1 MKRYRFFVAV
11 CLLISSFSLFL
22 VGCSRSASDSGTTA
36 GTESAA
42 GKSDLAI
49 VDSMDLQ
56 YATQFSVDYY
66 EDGYVHIHIEDG
78 RDYVLIPS
86 GAEANNLGLE
96 DATILYADDVQ
107 KSIYLAASSAM
118 DLFLQL
124 DQLDV
129 IKTCS
134 TTADDYSMEEVKQA
148 IHDGAITYVGKYSA
162 PDYETLLAS
171 NTGLAIESTMIYHSP
186 KIQEELENIG
196 IPVLIERSS
205 YEETPL
211 GRLEWIKLYGVLLG
225 CEEEANQFFDEQA
238 AKVEELTASLD
249 SKTQEESQSES
260 VEGTGDTAPTVAF
273 FYISS
278 NGYVNIRKP
287 GDYLSKMMEIAGGS
301 YTFSD
306 LNIEED
312 NALSTLNIN
321 WEDFYKEAKDADILI
336 YNGTIDGGV
345 NSIEELEEKNALF
358 ADFKAVKEG
367 NVYCTN
373 LNMFQESSKIA
384 DIILDFHSIICGD
397 TTDLQYLK
405 ALD

>member
-1 MKRYRFFVAV
+1 MKRFRNVRRWNGTATLLLAA
-11 CLLISSFSLFL
+11 CLLCCSFGLFL
-22 VGCSRSASDSGTTA
+22 GGCGRNTADADLQQETGSRDYA
-36 GTESAA
+36 
-42 GKSDLAI
+42 L
-49 VDSMDLQ
+49 VDSMELS

-66 EDGYVHIHIEDG
+66 EEDYVHIHIADG

-86 GAEANNLGLE
+86 GGEKNNLGFS
-96 DATILYADDVQ
+96 DATIIYEEDAR

-124 DQLDV
+124 EQLDV

-134 TTADDYSMEEVKQA
+134 TTEDDYSMIEVKQA
-148 IHDGAITYVGKYSA
+148 INDGDITYVGKYSA
-162 PDYETLLAS
+162 PDYEMLLAA

-186 KIQEELENIG
+186 KIQEELENVG

-205 YEETPL
+205 YEESPL

-225 CEEEANQFFDEQA
+225 CEEEANQFFEKQA
-238 AKVEELTASLD
+238 AKVEELTASLNTQIEEE
-249 SKTQEESQSES
+249 KTSLK
-260 VEGTGDTAPTVAF
+260 VAF

-278 NGYVNIRKP
+278 NGYVNVRKP
-287 GDYLSKMMEIAGGS
+287 GDYLSKMVEIAGGS
-301 YTFSD
+301 YAFSN

-312 NALSTLNIN
+312 NMLSTLNIN

-345 NSIEELEEKNALF
+345 NSLEELEEKNALF

-373 LNMFQESSKIA
+373 LNMFQESSKVA
-384 DIILDFHSIICGD
+384 DIILDFHNIICGN